1 MVRGTFSPARAWRP
15 TAAAR
20 LAQTLGV
27 TQITMPSLEDLFAKF
42 GETAEAGQLLEV
54 ELGNILLSDAGKLH
68 GFDKVQNKVLA
79 RKIVEEIDRR
89 TLGQL
94 IQALRKRRT
103 VPARFEMELEV
114 ALSDR
119 NRLNHSFYMEH
130 NLRKNSDQGRA
141 LMLADLGAIHENIL
155 NAYLTA
161 STFSDINISPEAL
174 TSAQTGHLKLKVRK

>member
-1 MVRGTFSPARAWRP
+1 
-15 TAAAR
+15 
-20 LAQTLGV
+20 
-27 TQITMPSLEDLFAKF
+27 MPSLEDVFAKF

-54 ELGNILLSDAGKLH
+54 ELGNILLSDAVKLH

-94 IQALRKRRT
+94 IQALRKRRS
-103 VPARFEMELEV
+103 VPERFEMELEV
-114 ALSDR
+114 ALSER

-141 LMLADLGAIHENIL
+141 LMLADLDVIHMNIL
-155 NAYLTA
+155 TAYLTA
-161 STFSDINISPEAL
+161 SAFSDIEISTRAL
-174 TSAQTGHLKLKVRK
+174 ALAQTGHLKLRVRK